1 MYKCRLEQSNSSIKQ
16 STEKLISEAI
26 NFLIAE
32 LDSFTDIILTKIC
45 DHILEAIK
53 KKKDICPQVF
63 DIISPALQILS
74 SDKVLKNDNKN
85 ASYKDEFINT
95 LLNLEWEQ
103 NISIHIISMIKD
115 ISLSKSQIELVSEN
129 IIKYY

>member
-53 KKKDICPQVF
+53 KKKIYAPKY
-63 DIISPALQILS
+63 LILYH
-74 SDKVLKNDNKN
+74 LH
-85 ASYKDEFINT
+85 YKF
-95 LLNLEWEQ
+95 
-103 NISIHIISMIKD
+103 
-115 ISLSKSQIELVSEN
+115 
-129 IIKYY
+129 